1 MTTTQFHQR
10 HIESQFAND
19 PAIVAVAIE
28 TGCVSVDSPE
38 QLPESLRHLS
48 SSLPGLLFWHHP
60 LGGGDPVPQFR
71 PDTPAEGV
79 SKYVFPKDSGTVISI
94 TPSMQNRLSA
104 DSTRSSK
111 ILIVEGTKQAI
122 FAATYAPD
130 DVVVVGIQGCWGW
143 SSDGTAV
150 VALDDLCH
158 GRDVVVAF
166 DADISS
172 NRKVFDAAESL
183 NTQLS
188 TNGSKS
194 VKYVKVPGS
203 KTTGLD
209 DYLASRR
216 ADNRAL
222 PLTTMINNADLF
234 KRFHKPR
241 VSRALGTGDT
251 FDYISEDLGE
261 VVEAVLE
268 SVGDN
273 HQVIKE
279 HESLAIAGT
288 TEEENDISRTIRRA
302 STLLAAAP
310 RIVTTVEEIDNLTSG
325 VESRFYH
332 DIELQIG
339 PKSAA
344 TTYLIKD
351 VPDDELA
358 KVRNWIARAGTAG
371 LYASLGRGGQGINGQ
386 SRIAEAMRDL
396 AKHSDVERRVVTTH
410 TGWIEVDK
418 TAYWVDGG
426 GAHGHRGKIPTI
438 KARLE
443 GSVAG
448 LDIPGHEPH
457 SLNVVAA
464 SIKALL
470 GACDHLYDPTPLIA
484 GVSGILFATSGG
496 HPDGVLYFVGAGGG
510 GKSSITGALASML
523 GAKWGTGE
531 DPMAS
536 IEGTTAYISDIP
548 RQIHNCPIVIDDGRD
563 RSSAREQESQDTATD
578 ALIRVGYGGGGAARG
593 KKVQG
598 ESSSSPWRQSA
609 ASSNRPF
616 IILAGET
623 LPDTAPLSTI
633 ERCLVVEIKTSTSM
647 KTAEDS
653 PDGQRGYEYLVNI
666 SRTHALQPMLAYHIR
681 GYAWQKTLSLNG
693 QNEQINFAVESLEE
707 SRERLETHR
716 TKVAKKV
723 LAEHWPK
730 GSAATPRV
738 EAVTATFI
746 AGASMMRELITTVRD
761 GLDAEYEDEFKWGI
775 TDAEIEALEY
785 EWHHR
790 IVLAAAAHASTNL
803 ASGSEVDRIIALVHE
818 AVASN
823 DYCFGLPTSSKQTCI
838 GVSVKKPIKIDGIET
853 NCIALIPSVVGKIIG
868 NQHNL
873 KRRMASVLIPDN
885 DGNLT
890 RNININGVQVRCL
903 VIRKSDFNRGTEH
916 DDTAPPPPA
925 STPVNVPLADELSDE
940 DLVDNL
946 ARELE
951 DDPSEL
957 FVEQLNDDIDEDF
970 DFNDDIDEEFDDVP
984 NDYSPADDFEEFNFV
999 PVEAH
1004 TNKREG

>member
-1 MTTTQFHQR
+1 MPEIAPAPLHQR

-19 PAIVAVAIE
+19 SAIVAVAIE

-38 QLPESLRHLS
+38 QLPESLRYLS

-94 TPSMQNRLSA
+94 TPSMQNRLGA
-104 DSTRSSK
+104 DSARSSK

-216 ADNRAL
+216 ADNRAE
-222 PLTTMINNADLF
+222 PLAKMVSDATAF
-234 KRFHKPR
+234 KKLHKPR
-241 VSRALGTGDT
+241 ASSALSTGGDDR
-251 FDYISEDLGE
+251 FDYISEELGE
-261 VVEAVLE
+261 VVEAVFE
-268 SVGDN
+268 SKGDN
-273 HQVIKE
+273 GQVLKE
-279 HESLAIAGT
+279 HATLALAGVL
-288 TEEENDISRTIRRA
+288 EENGMSRNVRRV
-302 STLLAAAP
+302 STLLRAAP
-310 RIVTTVEEIDNLTSG
+310 RIITTVEEIDNLTLG
-325 VESRFYH
+325 AEPKFYH
-332 DIELQIG
+332 DIELQLG
-339 PKSAA
+339 SRSSSEVHV
-344 TTYLIKD
+344 IKD

-386 SRIAEAMRDL
+386 ARIAEAMRDL

-410 TGWIEVDK
+410 TGWIDIDK

-426 GAHGHRGKIPTI
+426 GAHGHRGKIATI

-484 GVSGILFATSGG
+484 GVSGMLFSTSGG
-496 HPDGVLYFVGAGGG
+496 HPDAVLFFAGAHGG

-707 SRERLETHR
+707 SRERLEATR
-716 TKVAKKV
+716 IKVAKTV
-723 LAEHWPK
+723 LAEHWPR
-730 GSAATPRV
+730 GVPVTPRV
-738 EAVTATFI
+738 EQVTATFI

-761 GLDAEYEDEFKWGI
+761 GLDAEYEDELKWGI
-775 TDAEIEALEY
+775 TDAEIKAIEY
-785 EWHHR
+785 EWHHK
-790 IVLAAAAHASTNL
+790 IVLAAAAHASTNIE
-803 ASGSEVDRIIALVHE
+803 SGSDVDRILSHVRGEIA
-818 AVASN
+818 SGR
-823 DYCFGLPTSSKQTCI
+823 YCLTEPIGNQTRV
-838 GVSVKKPIKIDGIET
+838 GAETTVKMSDGSRQPA
-853 NCIALIPSVVGKIIG
+853 IALIPSVVGRIIG
-868 NQHNL
+868 NSHNL
-873 KRRMASVLIPDN
+873 TRRMESVLIPGA
-885 DGNLT
+885 DGKLL
-890 RNININGVQVRCL
+890 RKARINSKDSPLWCL
-903 VIRKSDFNRGTEH
+903 VIHK
-916 DDTAPPPPA
+916 
-925 STPVNVPLADELSDE
+925 
-940 DLVDNL
+940 DNYHQGAVL
-946 ARELE
+946 D
-951 DDPSEL
+951 DDPDDEPQS
-957 FVEQLNDDIDEDF
+957 QLDE
-970 DFNDDIDEEFDDVP
+970 
-984 NDYSPADDFEEFNFV
+984 NF
-999 PVEAH
+999 
-1004 TNKREG
+1004 